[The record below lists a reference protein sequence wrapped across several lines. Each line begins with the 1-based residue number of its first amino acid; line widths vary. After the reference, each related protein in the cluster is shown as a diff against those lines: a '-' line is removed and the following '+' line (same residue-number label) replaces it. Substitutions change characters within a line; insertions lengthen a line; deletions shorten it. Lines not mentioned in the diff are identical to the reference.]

1 MRVNSVLTSHL
12 LLLSSYF
19 LIHCVMK
26 KLLSILFFSLLTLP
40 AIAAEV
46 DGVNFFE
53 GTFRQ
58 AKEKAK
64 KENKLIMLDAYTTWC
79 GPCKVLKNK
88 VFPNKELGDYINANF
103 VSIGVDMEAGEG
115 PALANMYPIEGYPT
129 ILFMDATGKVKKKVL
144 GLPQGGA
151 KELLGVA
158 KAVKK

>member
-1 MRVNSVLTSHL
+1 MKNLFVFLFAL
-12 LLLSSYF
+12 MLS
-19 LIHCVMK
+19 
-26 KLLSILFFSLLTLP
+26 LP
-40 AIAAEV
+40 AFAEG

-58 AKEKAK
+58 ALAKAK
-64 KENKLIMLDAYTTWC
+64 KEKKLVMLDAYTSWC

-88 VFPNKELGDYINANF
+88 VFPNKELGDYINAHF

-115 PALANMYPIEGYPT
+115 PALANMYPVKGYPN
-129 ILFMDATGKVKKKVL
+129 ILFLDASGKIKKEIL

-158 KAVKK
+158 KKVK

>member
-1 MRVNSVLTSHL
+1 
-12 LLLSSYF
+12 
-19 LIHCVMK
+19 MK
-26 KLLSILFFSLLTLP
+26 KLLSILFLSLLTLP
-40 AIAAEV
+40 AIAAEG

-158 KAVKK
+158 KAIKK

>member
-1 MRVNSVLTSHL
+1 MKNLFVFL
-12 LLLSSYF
+12 LALMLS
-19 LIHCVMK
+19 
-26 KLLSILFFSLLTLP
+26 LP
-40 AIAAEV
+40 AFAEG

-58 AKEKAK
+58 ALAKAK
-64 KENKLIMLDAYTTWC
+64 KEKKLVMLDAYTSWC

-88 VFPNKELGDYINANF
+88 VFPNKELGDYINAHF

-115 PALANMYPIEGYPT
+115 PALANMYPVKGYPT
-129 ILFMDATGKVKKKVL
+129 ILFLDASGKIKKEIL

-158 KAVKK
+158 KKVK

>member
-1 MRVNSVLTSHL
+1 
-12 LLLSSYF
+12 
-19 LIHCVMK
+19 MK
-26 KLLSILFFSLLTLP
+26 KLLIILFIACFTLP
-40 AIAAEV
+40 AIAAEG
-46 DGVNFFE
+46 DGVHFFE

-88 VFPNKELGDYINANF
+88 VFPNKELGEYINAHY

-129 ILFMDATGKVKKKVL
+129 ILFLDASGKVKKKVL

-158 KAVKK
+158 KGIK

>member
-1 MRVNSVLTSHL
+1 MKNLFVFL
-12 LLLSSYF
+12 LALMLS
-19 LIHCVMK
+19 
-26 KLLSILFFSLLTLP
+26 LP
-40 AIAAEV
+40 AFAEG

-58 AKEKAK
+58 ALAKAK
-64 KENKLIMLDAYTTWC
+64 KEKKMVMLDAYTSWC

-88 VFPNKELGDYINANF
+88 VFPNKELGDYINAHF

-115 PALANMYPIEGYPT
+115 PALANMYPVKGYPT
-129 ILFMDATGKVKKKVL
+129 ILFLDASGKIKKEIL

-158 KAVKK
+158 KKVK

>member
-1 MRVNSVLTSHL
+1 MKNLFVL
-12 LLLSSYF
+12 LLALMLS
-19 LIHCVMK
+19 
-26 KLLSILFFSLLTLP
+26 LP
-40 AIAAEV
+40 AFAEG

-58 AKEKAK
+58 ALAKAK
-64 KENKLIMLDAYTTWC
+64 KEKKMVMLDAYTSWC

-88 VFPNKELGDYINANF
+88 VFPNKELGDYINAHF

-115 PALANMYPIEGYPT
+115 PALANMYPVKGYPT
-129 ILFMDATGKVKKKVL
+129 ILFLDASGKIKKEIL

-158 KAVKK
+158 KKVK

>member
-1 MRVNSVLTSHL
+1 
-12 LLLSSYF
+12 
-19 LIHCVMK
+19 
-26 KLLSILFFSLLTLP
+26 
-40 AIAAEV
+40 
-46 DGVNFFE
+46 
-53 GTFRQ
+53 
-58 AKEKAK
+58 
-64 KENKLIMLDAYTTWC
+64 MLDAYTTWC

-129 ILFMDATGKVKKKVL
+129 ILFMDASGKVKKKVL

-158 KAVKK
+158 KAIKK

>member
-1 MRVNSVLTSHL
+1 MKNLFVFLFAL
-12 LLLSSYF
+12 MLS
-19 LIHCVMK
+19 
-26 KLLSILFFSLLTLP
+26 LP
-40 AIAAEV
+40 AFAEG

-58 AKEKAK
+58 ALAKAK
-64 KENKLIMLDAYTTWC
+64 KEKKLVMLDAYTSWC

-88 VFPNKELGDYINANF
+88 VFPNKELGDYINAHF

-115 PALANMYPIEGYPT
+115 PALANMYPVKGYPT
-129 ILFMDATGKVKKKVL
+129 ILFLDASGKIKKEIL

-158 KAVKK
+158 KKVK

>member
-1 MRVNSVLTSHL
+1 
-12 LLLSSYF
+12 
-19 LIHCVMK
+19 MK
-26 KLLSILFFSLLTLP
+26 QILSILFISLVTLP
-40 AIAAEV
+40 AIAAEG

-158 KAVKK
+158 KAIKK